1 MSKYVK
7 VNADVLQLVRNCLQR
22 DVDEGKQS
30 RKEILDELNKHTSV
44 LEDEVVLFV
53 ELDGLYKTKC
63 GSTEFLSGKV
73 HYESGNIKQA
83 IIYRNPNNKILF
95 YSGYNYTNE
104 EQFIRDAND
113 VFVFKF

>member
-7 VNADVLQLVRNCLQR
+7 VDSGVWQLVRNCLQR

-44 LEDEVVLFV
+44 LEDSVVLFV
-53 ELDGLYKTKC
+53 ELDGLYKTNC
-63 GSTEFLSGKV
+63 AGTEFVSGNV
-73 HYESGNIKQA
+73 HHESGNIRQA
-83 IIYRNPNNKILF
+83 IIYKNSNNRILF
-95 YSGYNYTNE
+95 YSGYSYTNE
-104 EQFIRDAND
+104 EEFINAAND